1 MNRIAI
7 AFVSGALAI
16 QAQPSAS
23 IRYPVVIS
31 KCAPRYTEDADRA
44 KIEGTVVLYIKIT
57 PDGRANSVKV
67 TRSLGMGLDESA
79 VAAVKEWRFRPGR
92 KNGKPM
98 AMGITIE
105 VNFRLDGRDREEPC
119 RAQMEAI
126 TI

>member
-1 MNRIAI
+1 MTSNESLTRAEQL
-7 AFVSGALAI
+7 LARLESTRGELERLS
-16 QAQPSAS
+16 Q
-23 IRYPVVIS
+23 
-31 KCAPRYTEDADRA
+31 TEDADRA